1 MKLVTV
7 LLVLFLAGCGST
19 SSSNKSSE
27 LQSQTA
33 QVDEQNQTTDTMA
46 YRNLAAVIYPKS
58 FETGGIFKVKA
69 TGNKEGHV
77 FLNTQYD
84 YRDPRNITIV
94 IPPEVA
100 SELEENVKM

>member
-7 LLVLFLAGCGST
+7 LLVLFLAGCGGT

-46 YRNLAAVIYPKS
+46 YRNLAAVIYPK
-58 FETGGIFKVKA
+58 
-69 TGNKEGHV
+69 
-77 FLNTQYD
+77 
-84 YRDPRNITIV
+84 IV
-94 IPPEVA
+94 
-100 SELEENVKM
+100 

>member
-1 MKLVTV
+1 M
-7 LLVLFLAGCGST
+7 
-19 SSSNKSSE
+19 
-27 LQSQTA
+27 
-33 QVDEQNQTTDTMA
+33 
-46 YRNLAAVIYPKS
+46 
-58 FETGGIFKVKA
+58 KA

-100 SELEENVKM
+100 SELEENVKMSPEAYFLKKRILVKGSTRSSKGVV